1 MGVRRLQTFMERT
14 ADCCYDVDIKEMIN
28 SYLREGRGKP
38 VVVIDIYS
46 CIYFIFEDV
55 AWLSGGQSKEMA
67 YLLERFYKS
76 FTDLGAELV
85 IFIDGCLEPSK
96 VDTWKLRRHEEV
108 KNIQYIF
115 DQLDINPYR
124 FPEDC
129 KKSRVNMM
137 VKLLT
142 GPNIE
147 AYYSTEECDLEIA
160 RYAKLNNCFAILA
173 QDTDFVIYEGARHYW
188 SGKHLN
194 LRRMTTKEY
203 SRQNLARCLQLS
215 TQDLPLLASL
225 IGNDI
230 ISEKLLLPFHRSM
243 GDLWQQRSN
252 SINYRNN
259 FFNVASCIRHYKSKS
274 SDINQMLPIIAERV
288 FGVKDYSDLLLRSLN
303 SYDVLLIRQDD
314 DIDTRYGKNWTEIQ
328 KLIKKLHKTSK
339 IDSSIYMVITR
350 GIFTSCS
357 LLEDYTRN
365 FFPPALQ
372 ILKKLRQRIYGI
384 LLQEKPLPD
393 NGVHYVK
400 ELVVCGLTSVE
411 DYIPVPAIMPSVPHS
426 GLIKLMTLNDKD
438 TTKEKF
444 NLFCSA
450 LHVNSSLL
458 ELEEKHL
465 ILPTGVLKYLLTEGG
480 MVLEDWEV
488 IALVVA
494 MVLLDSYSI
503 KQINRI
509 QEFPI
514 DIRCINLYTIVAKGF
529 YFGTF
534 LNSVC
539 GHPLSYEMC
548 NPVRYHDGKLFHKK
562 YKEAIETRDIE
573 VLCEK
578 KKNAVVTCK
587 KILSFLNSR
596 L

>member
-1 MGVRRLQTFMERT
+1 
-14 ADCCYDVDIKEMIN
+14 
-28 SYLREGRGKP
+28 
-38 VVVIDIYS
+38 
-46 CIYFIFEDV
+46 
-55 AWLSGGQSKEMA
+55 
-67 YLLERFYKS
+67 
-76 FTDLGAELV
+76 
-85 IFIDGCLEPSK
+85 
-96 VDTWKLRRHEEV
+96 
-108 KNIQYIF
+108 
-115 DQLDINPYR
+115 
-124 FPEDC
+124 
-129 KKSRVNMM
+129 
-137 VKLLT
+137 
-142 GPNIE
+142 
-147 AYYSTEECDLEIA
+147 
-160 RYAKLNNCFAILA
+160 
-173 QDTDFVIYEGARHYW
+173 
-188 SGKHLN
+188 
-194 LRRMTTKEY
+194 
-203 SRQNLARCLQLS
+203 
-215 TQDLPLLASL
+215 
-225 IGNDI
+225 
-230 ISEKLLLPFHRSM
+230 
-243 GDLWQQRSN
+243 
-252 SINYRNN
+252 
-259 FFNVASCIRHYKSKS
+259 
-274 SDINQMLPIIAERV
+274 
-288 FGVKDYSDLLLRSLN
+288 
-303 SYDVLLIRQDD
+303 
-314 DIDTRYGKNWTEIQ
+314 
-328 KLIKKLHKTSK
+328 LIKKLHKTSK

-548 NPVRYHDGKLFHKK
+548 NPVRYHDGKLFHKNCPQSGYVGELGQEQSHSAGPQQENSVK
-562 YKEAIETRDIE
+562 SSQAATLSLRLSEKTQSRVDKQP
-573 VLCEK
+573 LCWGLS
-578 KKNAVVTCK
+578 KKNQSSRGYSYTQSGPQWENSVKSTQAATLSLRLSEKTQSRAAKQPLCWGLSK
-587 KILSFLNSR
+587 KNQSSQGCSYIQSGPQWENSIKSS
-596 L
+596 